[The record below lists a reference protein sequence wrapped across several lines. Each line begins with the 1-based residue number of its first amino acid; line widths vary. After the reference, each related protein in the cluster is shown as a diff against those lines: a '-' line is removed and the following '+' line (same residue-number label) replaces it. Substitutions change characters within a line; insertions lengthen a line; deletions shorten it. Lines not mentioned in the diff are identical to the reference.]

1 MSKFLLLILF
11 LSLSLI
17 GCQKQG
23 DDTKQ
28 ALFRANGAW
37 THQVD
42 LPNTNQC
49 SDLIYHS
56 DQILGFEK
64 FTSNSYVIDL
74 RVGKQNSMWTN
85 PSLQKQVEELNS
97 THGNLKADVSISG
110 QSANVVLYRSDGNII
125 KSSYTYEKA
134 TDTLILKNIDCV
146 KCPTYNIKGDL
157 LYKIL
162 KEKGSI
168 RGKFCIGNY

>member
-1 MSKFLLLILF
+1 MNKFLLLILF
-11 LSLSLI
+11 LSLI

-23 DDTKQ
+23 EDTKQ
-28 ALFRANGAW
+28 ALFRSNGAW
-37 THQVD
+37 TQEVD

-56 DQILGFEK
+56 DKILSFEK
-64 FTSNSYVIDL
+64 FASNSYVIDL
-74 RVGKQNSMWTN
+74 RVGKQISMWTN
-85 PSLQKQVEELNS
+85 HSLQKVVDELNS

-110 QSANVVLYRSDGNII
+110 DSANVVIYRSDGNII
-125 KSSYTYEKA
+125 RSSYTYEKA
-134 TDTLILKNIDCV
+134 TDILTLKKIDCV
-146 KCPTYNIKGDL
+146 KCTTYNIKNDL